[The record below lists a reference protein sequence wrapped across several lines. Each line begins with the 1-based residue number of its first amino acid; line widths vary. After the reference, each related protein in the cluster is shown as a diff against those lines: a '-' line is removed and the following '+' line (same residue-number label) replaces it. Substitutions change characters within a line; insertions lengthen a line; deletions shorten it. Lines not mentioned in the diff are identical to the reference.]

1 MNDEM
6 TPPPEFNERLDEEE
20 TGLMTWVGHLSELRS
35 RLLKTFVFFV
45 LSFAVSYPFGNAV
58 LEFLSL
64 PLARS
69 MQAVGGSGRM
79 IFTGVAEG
87 FVTHLKM
94 AGFSACL
101 LTFSFAAFQF
111 WRFVS
116 PGLYDSE
123 KRFVRPLFF
132 AAPVLFLC
140 GGAFVFYV
148 VMPAAFRFLLGFQQL
163 TASAEALPVVLE
175 ARLQEYLS
183 FLISMFLAFGLS
195 FQLPLI
201 LIVSAKLG
209 LFTAQSLKEIRRYA
223 VVLIFVLAAVITP
236 PDIISQFA
244 LALPLLILYEGAIW
258 VIERVE
264 KKTD

>member
-1 MNDEM
+1 MNN
-6 TPPPEFNERLDEEE
+6 TVTPPEFGERLDEEE
-20 TGLMTWVGHLSELRS
+20 GLMTWVGHLSELRS
-35 RLLKTFVFFV
+35 RLLKTFVFFM
-45 LSFAVSYPFGNAV
+45 LSFAIAYPFGNIV
-58 LEFLSL
+58 LEFLSV
-64 PLARS
+64 PLAKS

-94 AGFSACL
+94 AGFGACL
-101 LTFSFAAFQF
+101 FTFPFALFQL

-123 KRFVRPLFF
+123 KRFIRPMFF

-163 TASAEALPVVLE
+163 TASEGALPVVLE

-183 FLISMFLAFGLS
+183 FLIAMFLAFGIS

-201 LIVSAKLG
+201 LIVLAKLG
-209 LFTAQSLKEIRRYA
+209 VFTAQSLKEFRRYA
-223 VVLIFVLAAVITP
+223 IVLIFILAAVATP
-236 PDIISQFA
+236 PDVISQFA

-264 KKTD
+264 KKTN